1 MQAKYITLCLVEF
14 FKTLPAGDY
23 HPFIV
28 RNELGLSAEAWG
40 NYARAFL
47 YPHNSKA
54 RVALQAV
61 GVTVQS
67 KKNDQVGTH
76 TCFLSTFIKGEGG

>member
-14 FKTLPAGDY
+14 FKNTQAGDY

-54 RVALQAV
+54 RVALQGV
-61 GVTVQS
+61 GVTIQS
-67 KKNDQVGTH
+67 KKNEREEVPGY
-76 TCFLSTFIKGEGG
+76 FVSTFLKDEGG

>member
-1 MQAKYITLCLVEF
+1 MQAKYITLCLVEY

-54 RVALQAV
+54 RIALQYA
-61 GVTVQS
+61 GVTIQS
-67 KKNDQVGTH
+67 KKNDREEIPGF
-76 TCFLSTFIKGEGG
+76 FLSTFLKGEGG